1 MIFYTIQGPG
11 HELEIHDDKLKLT
24 KKTWLRQLSRRE
36 AVRTWEL
43 RSLSG
48 FEISVPR
55 FLFWGKIEW
64 RSYDGTRGSFRFSTN
79 PEMVKK
85 IEKYMQKMILKNVQ
99 RKEHLTYVPTNQQT
113 QIAA

>member
-11 HELEIHDDKLKLT
+11 HELEIHDDMIKLKKKSWLRPIT
-24 KKTWLRQLSRRE
+24 KKKTIAEWNI
-36 AVRTWEL
+36 

-48 FEISVPR
+48 FEISSPR

-64 RSYDGTRGSFRFSTN
+64 RSYDGTRGSFRFSTS

-85 IEKYMQKMILKNVQ
+85 IEKYMQKMIMKNVQ
-99 RKEHLTYVPTNQQT
+99 RKKHLPYVREPAFTV
-113 QIAA
+113 AA

>member
-11 HELEIHDDKLKLT
+11 HELQIHDNKICLI
-24 KKTWLRQLSRRE
+24 KKTWLGRFSREDR
-36 AVRTWEL
+36 VQSWEL
-43 RSLSG
+43 LSLSG
-48 FEISVPR
+48 FEISTPR

-85 IEKYMQKMILKNVQ
+85 IEKYMQKLILKNVQ
-99 RKEHLTYVPTNQQT
+99 RKNHLTYVRPQEL
-113 QIAA
+113 AA